1 MTSWNT
7 KPRVD
12 AGYPKL
18 ISSGFPGIPN
28 NIDAAFK
35 WVANGKMY
43 FFKGSQYWRFES
55 DLGSTGR
62 PGVSDKYPQP
72 ISVWK
77 GIPNNI
83 DSVVTYE
90 NKRTYFFKGNTYYR
104 FNDAEFTVSVD
115 FMRRISYQLR
125 VFLKLKTHFSEH

>member
-1 MTSWNT
+1 MTNL
-7 KPRVD
+7 KMD
-12 AGYPKL
+12 AGYPKP
-18 ISSGFPGIPN
+18 ISRGFPGIPN

-55 DLGSTGR
+55 ELGSTGR

-83 DSVVTYE
+83 DSVLTYE

-104 FNDAEFTVSVD
+104 FNDAD
-115 FMRRISYQLR
+115 FVVRKD
-125 VFLKLKTHFSEH
+125 F